1 MAIDIEKVIINLNIA
16 HKKTVK
22 SDKRLSP
29 R

>member
-1 MAIDIEKVIINLNIA
+1 MATDIENVITHRRTA
-16 HKKTVK
+16 HKKIVK

>member
-1 MAIDIEKVIINLNIA
+1 MAIDIENVIINLIIA
-16 HKKTVK
+16 QKKTVK